1 MKLRGIKKKEKPF
14 DHVTARITIKLNF
27 IRGWQVFKF
36 IYVIQT
42 PIFKILF
49 IKYKLFARS

>member
-1 MKLRGIKKKEKPF
+1 MKLREKKKPF
-14 DHVTARITIKLNF
+14 DHITARITIKLDF

-49 IKYKLFARS
+49 IKYKLFTRS